1 MKPQRMCAVCR
12 EMKSRDE
19 LYRIVKTPDGVI
31 LDIAGKTNGRG
42 AYICKSDK
50 CISVARKRSVFE
62 RSLSTAVDKSVYDKL
77 EELANRAE

>member
-19 LYRIVKTPDGVI
+19 LYRVVKTPDGVV
-31 LDIAGKTNGRG
+31 LDTVGKINGRG
-42 AYICKSDK
+42 AYICRDEK

-62 RSLSTAVDKSVYDKL
+62 RSLSAAVDKSVYDKL
-77 EELANRAE
+77 EEMIGCAE